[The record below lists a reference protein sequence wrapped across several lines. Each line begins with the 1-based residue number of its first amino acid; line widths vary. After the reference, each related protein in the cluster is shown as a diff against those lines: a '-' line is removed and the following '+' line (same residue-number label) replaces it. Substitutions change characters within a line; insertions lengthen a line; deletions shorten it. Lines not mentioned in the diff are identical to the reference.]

1 MQKIKKVVSYA
12 VGLPAAVIMFSSNE
26 QATNLGIILQL
37 VAAGLVLSIL
47 AWNGLFK
54 KVKE

>member
-12 VGLPAAVIMFSSNE
+12 VGAPAAVIMFSSNE
-26 QATNLGIILQL
+26 QATKLGIILQL
-37 VAAGLVLSIL
+37 VAAGLVFAIL

-54 KVKE
+54 NAKR